1 MIVPNRLTPLDA
13 TEAGRVLFAAYTV
26 MTGKSPSDAVGALLL
41 AQSALETGNW
51 QKIHNYNFGNIK
63 ARADY
68 PQIVQFRCSEVLN
81 GVEQFFDPPDP
92 HCNFR
97 AYSNAT
103 DGAVDYMKVLH
114 SHPHWWQGLHTGDP
128 SAYVDALAT
137 APKYFTANAATYKRT
152 LTALFNQFRPLA
164 TAVLQSRQPAASLNP
179 TTPVAAAAS
188 AVVVAPSSP
197 LPPQPSESPSS
208 SGQSAPPSV
217 VVPQRPE
224 ASAHDALDAIEEA
237 AKAVT
242 SVASAVR
249 DVATQL
255 KAKSSTPPPP
265 PPRPKPPVLP
275 AAEPEL
281 EEIPV
286 DVMPPESVPTAKKA
300 MDVAEDAANAIV
312 VAADAAEA
320 IVTVGGTHVVPQSG
334 PAGRAI
340 AIVRVARWVAQAFRW
355 VLVALR
361 ARLFKA

>member
-1 MIVPNRLTPLDA
+1 MIVPNRLTALDA
-13 TEAGRVLFAAYTV
+13 SEAGRVLFAAYAV
-26 MTGKSPSDAVGALLL
+26 LTGKQPTDAVGALLL

-68 PQIVQFRCSEVLN
+68 PQVVQFRCSEVLN

-103 DGAVDYMKVLH
+103 DGAVDYLKVLH
-114 SHPHWWQGLHTGDP
+114 SQPQWWQGLHTGDP

-137 APKYFTANAATYKRT
+137 PPKYFTANPATYKRT

-164 TAVLQSRQPAASLNP
+164 TAVLRSRQPAASVNP
-179 TTPVAAAAS
+179 VTPVPPPAP
-188 AVVVAPSSP
+188 VVAEAPSSP
-197 LPPQPSESPSS
+197 LPPQPSESQSS
-208 SGQSAPPSV
+208 SEPSEVPSA

-224 ASAHDALDAIEEA
+224 ATGHGALDAIDEA

-249 DVATQL
+249 DVATQG
-255 KAKSSTPPPP
+255 KAKSLTPPPP
-265 PPRPKPPVLP
+265 PPRPKPPALP
-275 AAEPEL
+275 ATEPEL

-286 DVMPPESVPTAKKA
+286 DVMPPESIPVAKKA

-320 IVTVGGTHVVPQSG
+320 IVTVGGTHMVPQSG

-355 VLVALR
+355 VLAALR
-361 ARLFKA
+361 VRLFKV

>member
-13 TEAGRVLFAAYTV
+13 AEAGRVLFAAYAV
-26 MTGKSPSDAVGALLL
+26 LTGKQPTDAVGALLL

-114 SHPHWWQGLHTGDP
+114 SQPHWWQGLHTGDP

-137 APKYFTANAATYKRT
+137 PPKYFTANPATYKRT

-164 TAVLQSRQPAASLNP
+164 TAVLQSRQPAAPPNP
-179 TTPVAAAAS
+179 ATPVPAAAPAL
-188 AVVVAPSSP
+188 AVAPSSP
-197 LPPQPSESPSS
+197 LPPQQSESPSS

-217 VVPQRPE
+217 VVPQPPE
-224 ASAHDALDAIEEA
+224 PPPHNALDVIEEA

-242 SVASAVR
+242 TVASAVR
-249 DVATQL
+249 DVAAQV
-255 KAKSSTPPPP
+255 KVKSSAPPPP
-265 PPRPKPPVLP
+265 PPRPKPPALP
-275 AAEPEL
+275 ANEPEF
-281 EEIPV
+281 EDITV
-286 DVMPPESVPTAKKA
+286 DVMPPESIPVAKKA

-355 VLVALR
+355 VLAALR
-361 ARLFKA
+361 VRIFKA

>member
-1 MIVPNRLTPLDA
+1 MIVPNRLTPLEA
-13 TEAGRVLFAAYTV
+13 SEAGRVLFAAYAAL
-26 MTGKSPSDAVGALLL
+26 TGKQPTDAVGALLL

-97 AYSNAT
+97 AYSNAS
-103 DGAVDYMKVLH
+103 DGALDYMKVLH
-114 SHPHWWQGLHTGDP
+114 SQPHWWQGLHTGDP

-137 APKYFTANAATYKRT
+137 PPKYFTANPATYKRT

-164 TAVLQSRQPAASLNP
+164 TAVLRSRQPAASP
-179 TTPVAAAAS
+179 SPVMPAPAAAAE
-188 AVVVAPSSP
+188 AALSP
-197 LPPQPSESPSS
+197 LPLQPSDSPSS
-208 SGQSAPPSV
+208 SVQSAPPSV
-217 VVPQRPE
+217 VARQRPE
-224 ASAHDALDAIEEA
+224 ASAHDALDTIEEA

-255 KAKSSTPPPP
+255 KEKSSTPPPP
-265 PPRPKPPVLP
+265 PPRPKPAVLP

>member
-13 TEAGRVLFAAYTV
+13 SEAGPVLFAAYAV
-26 MTGKSPSDAVGALLL
+26 LTGKQPSDAVGALLL

-114 SHPHWWQGLHTGDP
+114 SQPHWWQGLHTGDP
-128 SAYVDALAT
+128 SAYVDAIAT
-137 APKYFTANAATYKRT
+137 PPKYFTANPATYKRT

-164 TAVLQSRQPAASLNP
+164 TAVLRSRQPAASPNP
-179 TTPVAAAAS
+179 VTPVPAPATVVAA
-188 AVVVAPSSP
+188 APSSP
-197 LPPQPSESPSS
+197 LPPQPSASPSS
-208 SGQSAPPSV
+208 SAQSAPPSA
-217 VVPQRPE
+217 VVPQPPKHE
-224 ASAHDALDAIEEA
+224 ADDTLEAIDEA

-242 SVASAVR
+242 TVATAVR
-249 DVATQL
+249 DVAAQVRVRPP
-255 KAKSSTPPPP
+255 TPPPP
-265 PPRPKPPVLP
+265 PLRAKLP
-275 AAEPEL
+275 SLPTKEPEF
-281 EEIPV
+281 EDITV
-286 DVMPPESVPTAKKA
+286 DVMPPESIPVAKKA

-320 IVTVGGTHVVPQSG
+320 IVTVGGTHAVPQSG

-355 VLVALR
+355 VLAALR
-361 ARLFKA
+361 VRIFKA